1 MKRYHLIQWFWKN
14 LGYIFWNPTWLY
26 IDRDRPDLGNIL
38 NLYKFEQWLPCTI
51 NNQWITIYALI
62 TCTFIAILCNVKT
75 ILNCYIDTETKYVC
89 KNCLDM
95 QFHYLSQLDLNLQ
108 NENRHSSFAKHV
120 GAPRL
125 LKFA

>member
-1 MKRYHLIQWFWKN
+1 MYNQQAIDDHLHLDNMHFHRHYFQ
-14 LGYIFWNPTWLY
+14 
-26 IDRDRPDLGNIL
+26 R
-38 NLYKFEQWLPCTI
+38 
-51 NNQWITIYALI
+51 
-62 TCTFIAILCNVKT
+62 KT